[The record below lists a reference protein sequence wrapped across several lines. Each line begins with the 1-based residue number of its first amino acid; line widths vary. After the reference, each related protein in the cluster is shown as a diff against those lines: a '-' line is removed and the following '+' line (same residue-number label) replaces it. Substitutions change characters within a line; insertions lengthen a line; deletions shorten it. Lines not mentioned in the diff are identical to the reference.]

1 MKLDN
6 KHVLVVGL
14 GKSGMAAARFLLARG
29 VRVSVSEGGLAQAP
43 VRRGVQWLQEKGVYC
58 ELGGHSPELFTSVD
72 VVLLSP
78 GVPLDLPAL
87 AAARRAGVPIIGE
100 LALAPAYL
108 SSPVIAV
115 TGTNG
120 KSTVTTMIGDILQAA
135 GNRVFVG
142 GNLGTPLCEYLAGP
156 QEADWVV
163 LEVSSYQLDSAG
175 AFCPEIGVLLNISP
189 DHLDRYPDYAAYAAS
204 KWRLFAHQGRRQRA
218 VINHDDPEIG
228 HLLATAPPTAALF
241 SFGGGGVA
249 GPYQAQA
256 LDASGQEETAAVRDH
271 GGKMVSA
278 RRAPQ
283 VVASGTA
290 KRTSVREPA
299 PSPLSAVPC
308 DRLPAAGT
316 EAEPAAGMIRV
327 RAAAGSEEDEEYEL
341 AAGLAL
347 EPNRQNAL
355 AAVLTARLAGCRPAA
370 VARGLAAFKALPHR
384 LALVATVDG
393 VGYYDDSKATNIGAV
408 NSALKGLVGP
418 VVLIA
423 GGLDKGGDYRLLLPV
438 IREKVRAVVLIG
450 SAREK
455 MKAALAPEVP
465 VLEAD
470 DLAAAVRAASSLASP
485 GDAVLLSP
493 ACASFDMFTS
503 YAHRG
508 EVFRQAVG
516 QLPATRAGGGALPG
530 HCPVMEAMFA

>member
-14 GKSGMAAARFLLARG
+14 GKSGMAAARFLLG
-29 VRVSVSEGGLAQAP
+29 QGIRVSASEGGLAQAP

-87 AAARRAGVPIIGE
+87 AAARQAGVPIIGE

-108 SSPVIAV
+108 RSPVIAV

-228 HLLATAPPTAALF
+228 HLLATAPPAAALF

-249 GPYQAQA
+249 GPYQARA
-256 LDASGQEETAAVRDH
+256 LDASGQEETAAVSDH
-271 GGKMVSA
+271 GG
-278 RRAPQ
+278 
-283 VVASGTA
+283 
-290 KRTSVREPA
+290 
-299 PSPLSAVPC
+299 
-308 DRLPAAGT
+308 
-316 EAEPAAGMIRV
+316 GMIRV
-327 RAAAGSEEDEEYEL
+327 RAVAGSEEDEEYEL

-408 NSALKGLVGP
+408 NSALKGLAGP

-485 GDAVLLSP
+485 GDVVLLSP

-503 YAHRG
+503 YAQRG

-530 HCPVMEAMFA
+530 HCPVMEAMFT